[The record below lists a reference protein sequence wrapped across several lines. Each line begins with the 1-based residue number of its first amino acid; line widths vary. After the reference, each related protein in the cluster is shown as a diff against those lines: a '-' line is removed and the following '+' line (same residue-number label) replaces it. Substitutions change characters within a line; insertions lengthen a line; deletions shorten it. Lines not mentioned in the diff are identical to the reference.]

1 MGWPQPSQTIFMSQ
15 HSHLIT
21 QNAQTAPRIARP
33 RGRLPIVD
41 EVTGTGGGAQGRESR
56 EQIVARIA
64 AEQEGLDPNPEYT
77 RTARRR
83 VWILGL
89 IMVPISLIIGWAIG
103 TPLGWSPF
111 LWIATGLGI
120 SLGVFY
126 VAYVILA
133 ERDDGRIQRELDEAR
148 GQRGDGA
155 PGA

>member
-33 RGRLPIVD
+33 RGRLPLVD
-41 EVTGTGGGAQGRESR
+41 EETGTGVGAQGRESR

-64 AEQEGLDPNPEYT
+64 AEQEGLHPNPEYT

>member
-1 MGWPQPSQTIFMSQ
+1 M
-15 HSHLIT
+15 
-21 QNAQTAPRIARP
+21 
-33 RGRLPIVD
+33 D

-64 AEQEGLDPNPEYT
+64 AEQEGLHPNPEYT

-148 GQRGDGA
+148 GQRVDGTPEA
-155 PGA
+155 